1 MKIRSL
7 VSLLLVL
14 SLLLIV
20 SCSTKREEEDFS
32 ESEESAETFV
42 SDPSEEPTG
51 DPVSEETSSTG
62 PSEETSTGSED
73 PGDKEPEFPLPPVPS
88 EESDTVLELV
98 ASVPTSPGGFYP
110 YQVFISE
117 GSSIHAWYTMPGVDA
132 EGNLYLCWEDMA
144 EYQTYRLFRLN
155 DQTMLDLPQDEG
167 LLSES
172 SDYIANA
179 VLYDDGSVSITG
191 VLYADALS
199 FLPASKRSYWMEEF
213 TGGTLVTYGR
223 TSVFLQNIP
232 EFEEESNSYL
242 RDDSIRRAGS
252 TLFRET
258 LRWGQIR
265 TDETEIGELQ
275 QRETIYTAYDES
287 GALVSQFLL
296 YERVNFPTPCEMLY
310 DVGYQGIIEEY
321 NATDL
326 YLGDYAFERV
336 FKHWMVY
343 GTNGET
349 YLFLLYP
356 DRCEAYR
363 VHAGYHPETFSEASL
378 NREADFEDPTDVWGA
393 PKLEEVQAVTEGP
406 IMGAQTPD
414 AVCADENGMIYLL
427 YQSGDIYRLQDGAHY
442 TFTYPSKTQQ
452 WHVSDMI
459 CHEGVL
465 YLLFEYSRF
474 QEAVLHTVD
483 VQTDGAESVP
493 VPFPGIQ
500 YAGKSGV
507 HLFANQ
513 KQGVLLCVAD
523 YDPVYSVTD
532 YRRIFYTMDGKA
544 IPKEKE
550 PFSFS
555 DNGLLDRVH
564 YGGKVISMG
573 KMGEAGFLATID
585 ETGMIWGVENEV
597 ETEREPTRYQSF
609 YSLYDANCE
618 LYGEILL
625 ETSSDT
631 ARIGD
636 YTFGGVVDA
645 RIVCG
650 AGNAMY
656 LLLRFR
662 SSVTLY
668 TVTIG

>member
-14 SLLLIV
+14 SLLLV
-20 SCSTKREEEDFS
+20 VACSTKREEEDFS

-42 SDPSEEPTG
+42 SDPSEETTSNN
-51 DPVSEETSSTG
+51 VSEETSSTD
-62 PSEETSTGSED
+62 PSEESSVGGED
-73 PGDKEPEFPLPPVPS
+73 PGDKGPEFPLPPVPS

-98 ASVPTSPGGFYP
+98 ASAPTSPGGFYP

-117 GSSIHAWYTMPGVDA
+117 GISIHAWYTMPGVDA

-155 DQTMLDLPQDEG
+155 DQTMLELPQDQW

-179 VLYDDGSVSITG
+179 ILYDDGSVSITG
-191 VLYADALS
+191 VLYASHLS
-199 FLPASKRSYWMEEF
+199 FLPASKRSYRLEEF
-213 TGGTLVTYGR
+213 TDGRLVTYGR
-223 TSVFLQNIP
+223 TSVFLQNLP
-232 EFEEESNSYL
+232 GFDEESHPY
-242 RDDSIRRAGS
+242 RWDDRIYRAGA
-252 TLFRET
+252 TLFRKST
-258 LRWGQIR
+258 RWGYFR
-265 TDETEIGELQ
+265 TDETERGELQ
-275 QRETIYTAYDES
+275 QRETIYTAYDER

-296 YERVNFPTPCEMLY
+296 YERGNFPTPCEMLY
-310 DVGYQGIIEEY
+310 DVGHQGIMEEY

-336 FKHWMVY
+336 FEHWVVY

-378 NREADFEDPTDVWGA
+378 NREADFEDPTDTWGA

-474 QEAVLHTVD
+474 QDAVLHTVD
-483 VQTDGAESVP
+483 VRTDGAESVQ
-493 VPFPGIQ
+493 VPFPGVQ
-500 YAGKSGV
+500 YEGKTGAY
-507 HLFANQ
+507 LFANQ
-513 KQGVLLCVAD
+513 KQGVLLCMTD
-523 YDPVYSVTD
+523 YDTSYSVID
-532 YRRIFYTMDGKA
+532 DRRIFYTMDGKV

-550 PFSFS
+550 LFTLARESFFEQV
-555 DNGLLDRVH
+555 LYR
-564 YGGKVISMG
+564 GKTVSMG

-597 ETEREPTRYQSF
+597 EPEGGHTRYQSF

-636 YTFGGVVDA
+636 YNFGGVKDA

-656 LLLRFR
+656 LLLRFG

-668 TVTIG
+668 TVTID